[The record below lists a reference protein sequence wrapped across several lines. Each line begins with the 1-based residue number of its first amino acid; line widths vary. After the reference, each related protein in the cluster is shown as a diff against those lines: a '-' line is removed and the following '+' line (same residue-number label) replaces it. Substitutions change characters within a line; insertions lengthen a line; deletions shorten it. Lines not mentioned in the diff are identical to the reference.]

1 VGLSFG
7 VLVVNT
13 KFGVSGVLFSK
24 EEVLLFPFLPTLGV
38 YPFPLAASVYAPCR
52 GYAAPLQ
59 GVTTFYG
66 VSSIKGF
73 IYPSVFRVYRLYY
86 HGLLTLRRFLVF
98 GHALSGDPVSPGE
111 GFCYSGHQLPPFFH
125 LLSAV
130 SGSLHQPFLCRC
142 QKSGQAIMLILLFPH
157 NGQ

>member
-1 VGLSFG
+1 MRLSFG
-7 VLVVNT
+7 VLVINS
-13 KFGVSGVLFSK
+13 KCGVAGVLSSK

-73 IYPSVFRVYRLYY
+73 IYRSVFQVYRLYY
-86 HGLLTLRRFLVF
+86 HRLLT
-98 GHALSGDPVSPGE
+98 
-111 GFCYSGHQLPPFFH
+111 
-125 LLSAV
+125 
-130 SGSLHQPFLCRC
+130 
-142 QKSGQAIMLILLFPH
+142 
-157 NGQ
+157 